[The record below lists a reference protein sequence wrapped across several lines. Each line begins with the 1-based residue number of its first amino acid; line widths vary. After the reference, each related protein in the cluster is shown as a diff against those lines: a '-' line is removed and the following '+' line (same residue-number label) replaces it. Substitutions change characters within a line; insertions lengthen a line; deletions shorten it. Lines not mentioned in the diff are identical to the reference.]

1 MNITANTAWALV
13 TARGGSKSIPL
24 KNLVPVGG
32 KPLLHYCL
40 TAARRAATLEKVIC
54 STDHEEIAKV
64 AAALG
69 AEILPRPEHLAGDLV
84 SSLDVVLE
92 GVEAL
97 AQRHGRVAEIIVLIQ
112 PTSIFLTSGQIDA
125 AVQALL
131 DHPEANSSQTVVK
144 VPHQYHAHNQRIM
157 APDRSDIYFAFPR
170 EREIGYSKQTKPVF
184 YTFGNVLAARTKPFL
199 AQRNAFATTS
209 VPVRIERPYALDL
222 DGPEDAVLA
231 EFYLERGLVKLDYL
245 TEAGK

>member
-24 KNLVPVGG
+24 KNLVSVGG

-40 TAARRAATLEKVIC
+40 TAARRAATLEKVVC

-184 YTFGNVLAARTKPFL
+184 YTYGNLIVTRTRALFEERTLFARPSRPIEIP
-199 AQRNAFATTS
+199 RN
-209 VPVRIERPYALDL
+209 YAYDL
-222 DGPEDAVLA
+222 DGYEDIEMAEIMLA
-231 EFYLERGLVKLDYL
+231 RKMVAPD
-245 TEAGK
+245 